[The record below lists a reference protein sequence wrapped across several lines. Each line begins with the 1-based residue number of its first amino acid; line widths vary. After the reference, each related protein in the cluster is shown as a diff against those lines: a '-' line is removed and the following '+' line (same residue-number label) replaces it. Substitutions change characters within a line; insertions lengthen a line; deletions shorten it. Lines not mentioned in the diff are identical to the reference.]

1 MPKKTKTSRPFTLRL
16 TEKERSELERRSG
29 SKSLGAYI
37 RTCLFKT
44 SASKANR
51 SDVASLL
58 RWLGKSDIAA
68 NVRELAQ
75 AARSGSMPVSPE
87 TSVELD
93 KACQDILAI
102 KSMLMKALGIKE
114 R

>member
-1 MPKKTKTSRPFTLRL
+1 MPKEPKKTRPFTIRL
-16 TEKERSELERRSG
+16 TEKERTALERRSG
-29 SKSLGAYI
+29 RKSLGAYI
-37 RTCLFKT
+37 RACLFKS
-44 SASKANR
+44 SASKANK
-51 SDVASLL
+51 SDIASLL

-68 NVRELAQ
+68 NIRELAQ
-75 AARSGSMPVSPE
+75 AARSGSLPVSPE
-87 TSVELD
+87 TSAKLD

>member
-1 MPKKTKTSRPFTLRL
+1 MPKKAEKTRPFTIRL
-16 TEKERSELERRSG
+16 SEKERAELERRSG
-29 SKSLGAYI
+29 RKSLGAYI
-37 RTCLFKT
+37 RICLFKP
-44 SASKANR
+44 SVSKANR

-68 NVRELAQ
+68 NIRELAE
-75 AARSGSMPVSPE
+75 AVRSGSLPVSPE
-87 TSVELD
+87 ISTKLD
-93 KACQDILAI
+93 KACQDILSI